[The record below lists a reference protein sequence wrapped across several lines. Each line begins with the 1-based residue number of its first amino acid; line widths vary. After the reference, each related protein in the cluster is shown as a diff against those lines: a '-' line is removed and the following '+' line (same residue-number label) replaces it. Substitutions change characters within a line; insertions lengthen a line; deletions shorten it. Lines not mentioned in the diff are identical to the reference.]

1 MKKIKDSI
9 VDTFEVI
16 ENAYLFAC
24 NQKEFIKT
32 GITELD
38 YLFKDTKEEA
48 LITIGAKPGTRLPSF
63 LLNLVETFCVQN
75 KTCLY
80 LYGWGL
86 ETEFTTNLMCM
97 LSGVEKHKVIS
108 GILGSSDWGNLAE
121 CANKI
126 QNWNLYIGDCFDF
139 EISVLEKLIKK
150 INPDYIFIDTLQFF
164 ECKKDIESIVY
175 RLKEICANYH
185 TTTFVVVDI
194 KENANPITLM
204 DLRAPKNLVELS
216 DNIILLN
223 YDKNKK
229 GGGYIKAT
237 SVKPFVNSINLEFE
251 LSGRFITNKSNN

>member
-9 VDTFEVI
+9 IDTFEVI

-32 GITELD
+32 GIAELD

-63 LLNLVETFCVQN
+63 WLNLVEAFCVQN

-108 GILGSSDWGNLAE
+108 GILGSTDWENLAE

-126 QNWNLYIGDCFDF
+126 QNWKLFIGNSSDF
-139 EISVLEKLIKK
+139 EISIIEELIKK
-150 INPDYIFIDTLQFF
+150 QKTDYVFIDS
-164 ECKKDIESIVY
+164 IEFLRTKQDWRFVVY
-175 RLKEICANYH
+175 RLKEICVKYH
-185 TTTFVVVDI
+185 TTIFISSDAIVADSKPSGI
-194 KENANPITLM
+194 LS
-204 DLRAPKNLVELS
+204 ELS
-216 DNIILLN
+216 DKIIFLE

-229 GGGYIKAT
+229 GKKCIKAT
-237 SVKPFVNSINLEFE
+237 SIKPSENFINLEFE
-251 LSGRFITNKSNN
+251 LSGKLITYKSKIDISE